1 MRRIVFGFLACLT
14 LAGCGSGRGGEDFS
28 VVVERPADR
37 VLAALDGIRA
47 SDKYAELFPGVKVD
61 RSRPGDGEV
70 LYTIPGTGSFDA
82 ALRFRV
88 VAVGGNKGAVIH
100 AAIDVPSVRTN
111 IAGKSMVLSESKV
124 EHVVKGLLESA
135 ARKLAK
141 GQSIERERQDL
152 SELFLALGVV
162 TDKNKLKLAE
172 AMRDNPEW
180 YSGGFSQ
187 YGSLSDADADAETPD
202 APYGEAPTP
211 ASDPQARVR
220 ANERT
225 ERDRLEQ
232 AAEPQDDAEGE
243 KASGD
248 STQPDS
254 E

>member
-1 MRRIVFGFLACLT
+1 MRQIVFGFLACLA
-14 LAGCGSGRGGEDFS
+14 LAGCDSGRGGEDFS

-47 SDKYAELFPGVKVD
+47 SDKYAELFPDVKVE
-61 RSRPGDGEV
+61 RTRPGDGEV
-70 LYTIPGTGSFDA
+70 LYTIPGTGSFNA

-88 VAVGGNKGAVIH
+88 VAVGGSKGAVIH
-100 AAIDVPSVRTN
+100 ASVDVPSVRTN

-135 ARKLAK
+135 ASKLAQGK
-141 GQSIERERQDL
+141 SIDRERQDL

-162 TDKNKLKLAE
+162 TDKHNLKLAE
-172 AMRDNPEW
+172 SIRDNPDW
-180 YSGGFSQ
+180 YAGGFSQ
-187 YGSLSDADADAETPD
+187 YGSLADADAENPDIPYGD
-202 APYGEAPTP
+202 APMP
-211 ASDPQARVR
+211 AHDPQTRIR

-225 ERDRLEQ
+225 ERDRLKE

-243 KASGD
+243 GAPGD